1 MEKASPQYVWECA
14 VSAATLA
21 LWLTVDCD
29 VGLVGVIRA
38 QRVLQK
44 LIGRVTAAMAVEMPE
59 NKPEED

>member
-44 LIGRVTAAMAVEMPE
+44 LIGRVSAAMAVETPE